1 MSSLKF
7 LADRAS
13 GIATSLMVRQTVQRR
28 FLRAFAFTLVT
39 ALTMSLTGTA
49 SAQSPGG
56 PSGDPNVI
64 GQPEI
69 HDFGVTWVAVN
80 PTLGTYKFT
89 ITGTAR
95 NTELLLDP
103 AIEIEGYPFES
114 IVAIGIDGGFT
125 VETTL
130 SGSDAFGRSIVA
142 VITDGGEPVSLEV
155 DAST

>member
-1 MSSLKF
+1 MSSLNF

-13 GIATSLMVRQTVQRR
+13 GIATSLMVQRR
-28 FLRAFAFTLVT
+28 FLRAFAFTILT

-69 HDFGVTWVAVN
+69 RDFGVTWVEAD

-130 SGSDAFGRSIVA
+130 HGSDAFGRSIVA